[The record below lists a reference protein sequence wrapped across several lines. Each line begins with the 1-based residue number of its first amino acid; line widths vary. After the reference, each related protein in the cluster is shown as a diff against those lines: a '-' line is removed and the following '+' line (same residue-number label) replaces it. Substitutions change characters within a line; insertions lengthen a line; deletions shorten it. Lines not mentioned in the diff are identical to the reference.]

1 MSLAEFKKGLKSIND
16 MYGLIVESQYLNFFK
31 YEL

>member
-16 MYGLIVESQYLNFFK
+16 KYGLIVESQYFTLF
-31 YEL
+31 